1 MLGWNAGIAYVAY
14 GLVVCASRFAGADT
28 ITLLNRKVY
37 EGKIV
42 GETADVISLETQ
54 MAGETVRLDFGRHE
68 VLEVSRTTG
77 MPAAQTEAKPTT
89 PERTQGAEDPADQGE
104 SLKVE
109 IEGNLETSRASAG
122 WHGVLTATIR
132 CELPR
137 DTAWVVSAGT
147 CEKPDHGTQLLPV
160 RVYWEGEFSND
171 QGRTGSR
178 IPKASPSQAAGA
190 ARRELESKCRRAIR
204 DRVFEKMTAE
214 SPIYRVGKDGA
225 IRMLRVVVVTGPG
238 MPESILFGE
247 GGHFQIAGSAQWV
260 ESPNVTQADLSRI
273 AFVPRCKENLR
284 RVGELLGKIG
294 VHVDEVRDAAVRAVP
309 VYCNHCDGDGRLTGR
324 DAGMFTV
331 SERAEWDRRVS
342 AAAAMQTGT
351 GFSRITLSVACSECG
366 GSGRV
371 GERQPTQEFRRV
383 AETHLKLL
391 KEWEDVNQSLQLE
404 CERQLAALEQGKLGD
419 EAEWERLLADS
430 VRRTETI
437 MRLGPMLERSAEE
450 MRRIPR

>member
-160 RVYWEGEFSND
+160 RVYWEGEFSSD

-214 SPIYRVGKDGA
+214 SPIYCVSKDGA

-260 ESPNVTQADLSRI
+260 ESPNVTQADLNRL
-273 AFVPRCKENLR
+273 AFLPRHQENLIKAQNVLARIEAEVEDAR
-284 RVGELLGKIG
+284 RVADSVPIG
-294 VHVDEVRDAAVRAVP
+294 CER
-309 VYCNHCDGDGRLTGR
+309 CEGDGHLTAR
-324 DAGMFTV
+324 DAGIFTWN
-331 SERAEWDRRVS
+331 ERRQFDRLVS
-342 AAAAMQTGT
+342 AAAAEVHS
-351 GFSRITLSVACSECG
+351 GFRSLVITVECSACA
-366 GSGRV
+366 GSGKIGVREPTPEFKALV
-371 GERQPTQEFRRV
+371 VERIALLMENASGMKLCIERIERDIATLEKGITRPANEMDGEV
-383 AETHLKLL
+383 AESKRAIEETRSVHAKL
-391 KEWEDVNQSLQLE
+391 
-404 CERQLAALEQGKLGD
+404 
-419 EAEWERLLADS
+419 EANAEAI
-430 VRRTETI
+430 RRT
-437 MRLGPMLERSAEE
+437 
-450 MRRIPR
+450 PR